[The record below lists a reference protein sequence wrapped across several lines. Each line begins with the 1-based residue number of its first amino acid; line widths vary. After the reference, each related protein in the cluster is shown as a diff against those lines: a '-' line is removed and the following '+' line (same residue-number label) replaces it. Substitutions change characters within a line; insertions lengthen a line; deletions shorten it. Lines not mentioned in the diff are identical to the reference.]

1 MLLLALALA
10 PALAIM
16 IYIYIKDKYERE
28 PISLLL
34 KNFGL
39 GGSASILITLII
51 GAFGNF
57 FLPVTN
63 PESVVQQFIKAFVVV
78 ALVEEFSKYV
88 IVRYYAQRNKE
99 FDEPFDGIVYAVM
112 VAMGFAAL
120 ENIMYVFQY
129 GMTNGIVRAFTAVP
143 AHATFGIL
151 MGYFMGKAKF
161 AKTKKEKIRLNLTG
175 LFAATLFH
183 GLYDFFLF
191 INFIPGI
198 SIGAFLSLAI
208 GLILSRKA
216 IKKHQDVSHF
226 KH

>member
-39 GGSASILITLII
+39 GASASVVITLVI

-129 GMTNGIVRAFTAVP
+129 GMSNGILRAFTAVP
-143 AHATFGIL
+143 AHAAFGIL
-151 MGYFMGKAKF
+151 MGFFMGKAKF

-175 LFAATLFH
+175 LLAATLFH
-183 GLYDFFLF
+183 GAYDFFLF

-208 GLILSRKA
+208 GLVLSRKA
-216 IKKHQDVSHF
+216 IRRHQENSHF

>member
-39 GGSASILITLII
+39 GASASIVITLII
-51 GAFGNF
+51 GAFGNY

-63 PESVVQQFIKAFVVV
+63 PESVVQQFIKAFIVV

-112 VAMGFAAL
+112 VSMGFAAL

-129 GMTNGIVRAFTAVP
+129 GNGKRNYKSFYCSACTCNIRNFNGVFYGESKVCKNEKRKNPIKFNR
-143 AHATFGIL
+143 IISC
-151 MGYFMGKAKF
+151 YF
-161 AKTKKEKIRLNLTG
+161 ISW
-175 LFAATLFH
+175 TL
-183 GLYDFFLF
+183 
-191 INFIPGI
+191 
-198 SIGAFLSLAI
+198 
-208 GLILSRKA
+208 
-216 IKKHQDVSHF
+216 
-226 KH
+226 